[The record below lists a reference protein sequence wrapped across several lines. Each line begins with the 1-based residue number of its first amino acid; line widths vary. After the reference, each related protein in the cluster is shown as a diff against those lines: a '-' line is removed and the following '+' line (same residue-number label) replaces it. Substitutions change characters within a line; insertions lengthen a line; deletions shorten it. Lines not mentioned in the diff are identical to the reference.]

1 MIEDEF
7 NSRTVANMAVA
18 LDRVCRK
25 LADGEDHAT
34 RVRVAE
40 AILDA
45 ARAGH
50 CSLGDL
56 EASARKALIRP
67 VNRSDQAT

>member
-7 NSRTVANMAVA
+7 DSRTLANMAVA

-25 LADGEDHAT
+25 LAEGEDHAT

-40 AILDA
+40 AILEA
-45 ARAGH
+45 ARAGQRA
-50 CSLGDL
+50 LGEL
-56 EASARKALIRP
+56 EAAARKALIRP